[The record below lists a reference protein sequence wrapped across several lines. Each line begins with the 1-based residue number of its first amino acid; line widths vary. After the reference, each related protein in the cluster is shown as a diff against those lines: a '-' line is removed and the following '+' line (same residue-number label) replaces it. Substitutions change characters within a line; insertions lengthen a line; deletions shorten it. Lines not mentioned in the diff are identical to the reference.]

1 MAYTINKTS
10 GTILTTVADGTLDTT
25 TDITLIGK
33 NFPGYGETLNENF
46 VRLLENFANSAS
58 PTSPIAGQLWW
69 DTTNNL
75 LKVYTGTSFKNIGT
89 STASASSPS
98 SAVVGDLW
106 WDTVNEQLKAYSGT
120 SWVVIGPQFTGLAGT
135 SGSIVEFVTDSLAV
149 SHTIVSLYTANTRV
163 AIISKDATF
172 TPSPAISGFTT
183 ISPGINLASAG
194 VIPNNAFTG
203 LATNANTLD
212 GLDSLDF
219 MRSTA
224 NTSTTGTLAVNNNNG
239 LTVGVSG
246 DAKISVSGSTAFFE
260 NQTNGGTYV
269 IRVRDSGG
277 TQTNAI
283 TVNNNGNITIAR
295 SLSVNGNITLGD
307 AITDGISF
315 TGRVN
320 TSVLPTTNNTYDLGS
335 SSLKWS
341 TIYATTGD
349 LVAVAAEYA
358 DLAERYEA
366 DNVYVSGTVVK
377 IGGDKEVTLAYSND
391 EIFGVISTD
400 PAVLMN
406 KSAGT
411 NETHPAIA
419 LIGRVPVRVKG
430 KVTKGQKLIVGEPGV
445 AVAAN
450 GPVDRDL
457 VIGKALENKY
467 TEEESLIE
475 VTLSSH

>member
-46 VRLLENFANSAS
+46 VRLLENFANSAQ

-89 STASASSPS
+89 STASASPPGSP
-98 SAVVGDLW
+98 VIGDLW
-106 WDTVNEQLKAYSGT
+106 WDTVNQQLKAWNGT
-120 SWVVIGPQFTGLAGT
+120 SFTTVGPAFTSLSGT
-135 SGSIVEFVTDSLAV
+135 SGSIVETVTDSLAV
-149 SHTIVSLYTANTRV
+149 SHTIVSLFTANTRV

-172 TPSPAISGFTT
+172 TPSPSISGFTT

-194 VIPNNAFTG
+194 VVPNNAFTG

-212 GLDSLDF
+212 NLDSLDF
-219 MRSTA
+219 MRATT
-224 NTSTTGTLAVNNNNG
+224 NTSTTGTLAVNNNTG

-246 DAKISVSGSTAFFE
+246 DAKISVSGSTTFFE
-260 NQTNGGTYV
+260 NQTNGGTFIV
-269 IRVRDSGG
+269 RVRDSGG
-277 TQTNAI
+277 AQTSAI
-283 TVNNNGNITIAR
+283 TVNNSGNVTLAR

-307 AITDGISF
+307 AITDTVTF

-320 TSVLPTTNNTYDLGS
+320 SSVLPTANNTHDLGS
-335 SSLKWS
+335 SALNWA
-341 TIYATTGD
+341 TIYATTGE
-349 LVAVAAEYA
+349 LVAVSAEYA
-358 DLAERYEA
+358 DLAERYES
-366 DNVYVSGTVVK
+366 DMPYSEGTVVK
-377 IGGDKEVTLAYSND
+377 IGGDKEITIANTND
-391 EIFGVISTD
+391 EVFGVISTN

-406 KSAGT
+406 KSAGS
-411 NETHPAIA
+411 NITHPPVA
-419 LIGRVPVRVKG
+419 LIGRVPVRVTG
-430 KVTKGQKLIVGEPGV
+430 KVNKGQKLIVGEAGI
-445 AVAAN
+445 AVAAS
-450 GPVDRDL
+450 GAVDRDI
-457 VIGKALENKY
+457 VIGKALVDKY

-475 VTLSSH
+475 ITLTSH